1 MIVADASAVLELLL
15 GTTAS
20 VDIRRRLL
28 ESGES
33 LHAPH
38 LIDLEIAQVLRRYV
52 LIGEMTRQR
61 GKQALT
67 DLMDL
72 PIIRYPHDLFLSR
85 IWALRHNLTAYDAA
99 YLALA
104 ESLPA
109 PLITCDARLAATLGH
124 RATVEL
130 VRTGRA

>member
-1 MIVADASAVLELLL
+1 MIVTDASAVLELLL
-15 GTTAS
+15 GTTAAF
-20 VDIRRRLL
+20 DIQRRLF
-28 ESGES
+28 ESGDS

-38 LIDLEIAQVLRRYV
+38 LLDLEIAQVLRRYV
-52 LIGEMTRQR
+52 LIGELTSQR

-67 DLMDL
+67 DLADL

-85 IWALRHNLTAYDAA
+85 IWALRHNVTAYDAA

-109 PLITCDARLAATLGH
+109 PLITRDARLAATVGH
-124 RATVEL
+124 RATIEFVG
-130 VRTGRA
+130 TGHA

>member
-1 MIVADASAVLELLL
+1 MIVTDASAVLELLL
-15 GTTAS
+15 GTTAAF
-20 VDIRRRLL
+20 DIQRRLI
-28 ESGES
+28 ESGDS

-38 LIDLEIAQVLRRYV
+38 LLDLEIAQVLRRYL
-52 LIGEMTRQR
+52 LIGELTSQR

-67 DLMDL
+67 DLADL

-85 IWALRHNLTAYDAA
+85 IWALRHNVTAYDAA

-124 RATVEL
+124 RATIEL
-130 VRTGRA
+130 VGTGRA

>member
-1 MIVADASAVLELLL
+1 M
-15 GTTAS
+15 
-20 VDIRRRLL
+20 
-28 ESGES
+28 
-33 LHAPH
+33 
-38 LIDLEIAQVLRRYV
+38 DLEIAQVLRRYV
-52 LIGEMTRQR
+52 LIGEMTPQR

-67 DLMDL
+67 DLADL
-72 PIIRYPHDLFLSR
+72 EIFRYPHDLFLSR
-85 IWALRHNLTAYDAA
+85 IWELRHNVTAYDAA

-109 PLITCDARLAATLGH
+109 PLITCDARLATTLGH

>member
-15 GTTAS
+15 GTTDAF
-20 VDIRRRLL
+20 DIQRRLF
-28 ESGES
+28 ENGES

-38 LIDLEIAQVLRRYV
+38 LMDLEIAQVLRRYV
-52 LIGEMTRQR
+52 LIGEMTPQR

-67 DLMDL
+67 DLADL
-72 PIIRYPHDLFLSR
+72 EIFRYPHDLFLSR
-85 IWALRHNLTAYDAA
+85 IWELRHNVTAYDAA

-109 PLITCDARLAATLGH
+109 PLITCDARLATTLGH

>member
-1 MIVADASAVLELLL
+1 MIVTDASAVLELLL
-15 GTTAS
+15 GTTAAF
-20 VDIRRRLL
+20 DIQRRLF
-28 ESGES
+28 ESGDS

-38 LIDLEIAQVLRRYV
+38 LLDLEIAQVLRRYV
-52 LIGEMTRQR
+52 LIGELTSQR

-67 DLMDL
+67 DLADL

-85 IWALRHNLTAYDAA
+85 IWALRHNVTAYDAA

-109 PLITCDARLAATLGH
+109 PLITRDARLAATVGH
-124 RATVEL
+124 RATIEL
-130 VRTGRA
+130 VGTGHA